1 MSESTLDETTND
13 TQEQKPKKPAQTSP
27 TQSDSPESS
36 ATDPAPAVRK
46 RRLVAP
52 TSDTGQGTAE
62 PESASSAPEQQTR
75 RKRGSAASDESHS
88 RPKPEAE
95 AASEARPEPKAAPRS
110 KARSEAR
117 AKAEPKA
124 APRSKAQPKA
134 DPAPAASEPEK
145 PPVPP
150 VPPPTRKPQ
159 IGDSRPAPSQQAQSQ
174 QAPQTQPASKSE
186 GDGGRRRRRRGG
198 RGRGGRGRSGDVGTQ
213 AAAAA
218 DSRRGS
224 NAPVEAILADQRPL
238 ELDDEQLSERR
249 GKYRN
254 GKPLGR
260 YRMCVHVADGATHIA
275 VLEGRSLIEYH
286 VSRPSDD
293 VSEIYGNLYMGRVR
307 RVLPGMEAAFV
318 DIGTP
323 KQAVLYRGDLT
334 VASDDSD
341 DNGQADRKRAGGR
354 RGRAHDGP
362 AIGDLLSNGQKIMC
376 QVIKN
381 PIGHKGA
388 RLTTEVSLPGRFVVL
403 IPGSSVMGISRR
415 LPSRERRRLRSL
427 LAKEIPEGFGVI
439 LRTAAENVTPAEIRR
454 DIERLTRQWKQ
465 ISELAERSDAPT
477 LLFREPELAVRIIRE
492 QFTADFREV
501 VIDDPELF
509 SQVKGYM
516 EAVAAPL
523 VDRIRLYDPAAERL
537 PLFERVHVTEQVRK
551 AIDRKVWLPSG
562 GSLIIEHTEALTV
575 IDVNTGRNVG
585 RSSLNE
591 TLFQNNLEAAT
602 EIAKQLRLRDIGGI
616 IVVDFVDMDDKRQ
629 REQLMTTL
637 NEALARD
644 KTRTA
649 TEPISDMGIVQMTR
663 MRTGEGLLESMSDPC
678 DVCEGRGI
686 QLKASLFA

>member
-1 MSESTLDETTND
+1 MNSSVDESTLN
-13 TQEQKPKKPAQTSP
+13 
-27 TQSDSPESS
+27 
-36 ATDPAPAVRK
+36 DPAPAVRK

-52 TSDTGQGTAE
+52 ATGDTPDKPEPGLSAAE
-62 PESASSAPEQQTR
+62 P
-75 RKRGSAASDESHS
+75 K
-88 RPKPEAE
+88 
-95 AASEARPEPKAAPRS
+95 
-110 KARSEAR
+110 
-117 AKAEPKA
+117 AKAEPK
-124 APRSKAQPKA
+124 PKAGHKAKPKAKAEPKTQPKA
-134 DPAPAASEPEK
+134 KAESKATSGPGTRSQARPDDKRGSKTKAGADPAEASAAPAK
-145 PPVPP
+145 PLPP
-150 VPPPTRKPQ
+150 RVPPPVRKPQ
-159 IGDSRPAPSQQAQSQ
+159 IGDSRPAPTSQ
-174 QAPQTQPASKSE
+174 PSE
-186 GDGGRRRRRRGG
+186 GDGTTGRRRRRRGG
-198 RGRGGRGRSGDVGTQ
+198 RGRGGRGRSGEAQT
-213 AAAAA
+213 AAGEGRNGAH
-218 DSRRGS
+218 
-224 NAPVEAILADQRPL
+224 APVEAILADQQPV
-238 ELDDEQLSERR
+238 ELDDAQLSERR

-254 GKPLGR
+254 GKPIGR
-260 YRMCVHVADGATHIA
+260 YRMCVHVAEGATHIA
-275 VLEGRSLIEYH
+275 VLEGRSLIEYY

-293 VSEIYGNLYMGRVR
+293 ISEIYGNLYLGRVR

-334 VASDDSD
+334 VNTDDSD
-341 DNGQADRKRAGGR
+341 DDASPERKRAGGR
-354 RGRAHDGP
+354 RGRFVEGP
-362 AIGDLLSNGQKIMC
+362 AIGELIRNGQKIMC

-403 IPGSSVMGISRR
+403 IPNSSVTGISRR
-415 LPSRERRRLRSL
+415 LPSRERRRLRTL
-427 LAKEIPEGFGVI
+427 LAKETPEGFGVI

-454 DIERLTRQWKQ
+454 DIQRLTRQWTQ
-465 ISELAERSDAPT
+465 ICELAERSEAPA

-501 VIDDPELF
+501 VIDDRSLF
-509 SQVKGYM
+509 EQVKGYM

-523 VDRIRLYDPAAERL
+523 VDRIRYYDPVDERL
-537 PLFERVHVTEQVRK
+537 SLFERVHVAEQVRK
-551 AIDRKVWLPSG
+551 ATDRKVWLPSG

-616 IVVDFVDMDDKRQ
+616 IIVDFVDMDDKRQ
-629 REQLMTTL
+629 REKLMTTL

-678 DVCEGRGI
+678 EVCDGRGI
-686 QLKASLFA
+686 VLRESLFA

>member
-1 MSESTLDETTND
+1 MDESTLNDTTNNTTNNPQSETSSESTD
-13 TQEQKPKKPAQTSP
+13 T
-27 TQSDSPESS
+27 
-36 ATDPAPAVRK
+36 APAVRK

-52 TSDTGQGTAE
+52 TSGDKPDTPE
-62 PESASSAPEQQTR
+62 PQAAAPAPPEAASRPQTR
-75 RKRGSAASDESHS
+75 RRRASPAPD
-88 RPKPEAE
+88 K
-95 AASEARPEPKAAPRS
+95 PKAEPN
-110 KARSEAR
+110 

-124 APRSKAQPKA
+124 KSEPKA
-134 DPAPAASEPEK
+134 KAKSEPKAEAVSKEAESELAK
-145 PPVPP
+145 PLPP
-150 VPPPTRKPQ
+150 GVPPPARKPQ
-159 IGDSRPAPSQQAQSQ
+159 IGDTRPPLQAGE
-174 QAPQTQPASKSE
+174 SE
-186 GDGGRRRRRRGG
+186 GTTGRRRRRRGG
-198 RGRGGRGRSGDVGTQ
+198 RGRGGRGRSDQ
-213 AAAAA
+213 ARTPTT
-218 DSRRGS
+218 DNRNGS
-224 NAPVEAILADQRPL
+224 HAPVEAILADQSPV

-249 GKYRN
+249 GQYRN

-260 YRMCVHVADGATHIA
+260 YRMCVHVAEGATHIS
-275 VLEGRSLIEYH
+275 VLEGRSLIEYY

-293 VSEIYGNLYMGRVR
+293 ISEIYGNLYLGRVR

-334 VASDDSD
+334 VAYDDSD
-341 DNGQADRKRAGGR
+341 DDASPERKRTGGR
-354 RGRAHDGP
+354 RGRTVDGP
-362 AIGDLLSNGQKIMC
+362 AISQLIRNGQKIMC

-403 IPGSSVMGISRR
+403 IPGSSVTGISRR
-415 LPSRERRRLRSL
+415 LPSRERRRLRGL
-427 LAKEIPEGFGVI
+427 LAKEMPEGYGVI
-439 LRTAAENVTPAEIRR
+439 LRTAAENVTAAEIRR
-454 DIERLTRQWKQ
+454 DIERLTRQWTQ
-465 ISELAERSDAPT
+465 ISELAERSEAPA

-501 VIDDPELF
+501 VIDDPVLF
-509 SQVKGYM
+509 EQVKGYM

-523 VDRIRLYDPAAERL
+523 MDRIRYYDPVAERL
-537 PLFERVHVTEQVRK
+537 PLFERVHVAEQVRK
-551 AIDRKVWLPSG
+551 ATDRKVWLPSG

-629 REQLMTTL
+629 REQLMATL

-686 QLKASLFA
+686 QLRESLFS

>member
-1 MSESTLDETTND
+1 MDESTLND
-13 TQEQKPKKPAQTSP
+13 P
-27 TQSDSPESS
+27 T
-36 ATDPAPAVRK
+36 PAVRK
-46 RRLVAP
+46 RRLVVPP
-52 TSDTGQGTAE
+52 TQNESDQDKPESKARPKPKAKSVPKAKSKAGSGPDQKSKADPPQSE
-62 PESASSAPEQQTR
+62 PESA
-75 RKRGSAASDESHS
+75 
-88 RPKPEAE
+88 
-95 AASEARPEPKAAPRS
+95 
-110 KARSEAR
+110 
-117 AKAEPKA
+117 
-124 APRSKAQPKA
+124 
-134 DPAPAASEPEK
+134 K

-150 VPPPTRKPQ
+150 VPPPSRKPK
-159 IGDSRPAPSQQAQSQ
+159 IGDSRPAPA
-174 QAPQTQPASKSE
+174 QPAPDGE
-186 GDGGRRRRRRGG
+186 GSGGRRRRRRGG
-198 RGRGGRGRSGDVGTQ
+198 RGRGGRGRSNE
-213 AAAAA
+213 AATTTAET
-218 DSRRGS
+218 RNGS
-224 NAPVEAILADQRPL
+224 HAPVEAILADQRPL
-238 ELDDEQLSERR
+238 ELDDEQLTERR

-260 YRMCVHVADGATHIA
+260 YRMCVHVSEGATHIA
-275 VLEGRSLIEYH
+275 VLEGRSLIEYY

-293 VSEIYGNLYMGRVR
+293 VAEIYGNLYLGRVR

-334 VASDDSD
+334 VASDESD
-341 DNGQADRKRAGGR
+341 DDGGSERKRAGGR
-354 RGRAHDGP
+354 RGRSVAGP
-362 AIGDLLSNGQKIMC
+362 AIGELIKNGQTVMC

-403 IPGSSVMGISRR
+403 IPNSSVMGISRR

-427 LAKEIPEGFGVI
+427 LGKEIPEGFGVI
-439 LRTAAENVTPAEIRR
+439 LRTAAENVTAAEIRR
-454 DIERLTRQWKQ
+454 DIERLTQQWTK
-465 ISELAERSDAPT
+465 ISELAERSDAPV

-501 VIDDPELF
+501 VIDDPALF
-509 SQVKGYM
+509 EQVKGYM

-523 VDRIRLYDPAAERL
+523 VDRIRYYDPVAERL
-537 PLFERVHVTEQVRK
+537 PLFERVHVAEQVRK
-551 AIDRKVWLPSG
+551 ATDRKVWLPSG

-585 RSSLNE
+585 KSSLNE

-616 IVVDFVDMDDKRQ
+616 IIVDFVDMDDKQQ
-629 REQLMTTL
+629 REQLMSTL

-678 DVCEGRGI
+678 NECEGRGI
-686 QLKASLFA
+686 QLRESLFA

>member
-1 MSESTLDETTND
+1 MDESTLNETEND
-13 TQEQKPKKPAQTSP
+13 TTDESRNNSKTSN
-27 TQSDSPESS
+27 SKEANAAES
-36 ATDPAPAVRK
+36 APAVRK

-52 TSDTGQGTAE
+52 TTGDTPGKPE
-62 PESASSAPEQQTR
+62 PGLKAAAPSPQQTR
-75 RKRGSAASDESHS
+75 RRRASTSPEKAPSE
-88 RPKPEAE
+88 PKQ
-95 AASEARPEPKAAPRS
+95 ASEPKA
-110 KARSEAR
+110 KAEPQ
-117 AKAEPKA
+117 AKAEPKSKAEPKAKSGSGTKSRAGSSGKSGSKTKTGADSDEASA
-124 APRSKAQPKA
+124 APT
-134 DPAPAASEPEK
+134 K
-145 PPVPP
+145 PLPPP
-150 VPPPTRKPQ
+150 VPPPARKPQ
-159 IGDSRPAPSQQAQSQ
+159 IGDSRPAPTSQ
-174 QAPQTQPASKSE
+174 PPD
-186 GDGGRRRRRRGG
+186 GDGSTGRRRRRRGG
-198 RGRGGRGRSGDVGTQ
+198 RGRGGRGRSGEAQTTAGEG
-213 AAAAA
+213 
-218 DSRRGS
+218 RNGS
-224 NAPVEAILADQRPL
+224 HAPVEAILADQQPV
-238 ELDDEQLSERR
+238 ELDDAQLSERR

-254 GKPLGR
+254 GKPIGR
-260 YRMCVHVADGATHIA
+260 YRMCVHVAEGATHIA
-275 VLEGRSLIEYH
+275 VLEGRSLIEYY

-293 VSEIYGNLYMGRVR
+293 ISEIYGNLYLGRVR

-334 VASDDSD
+334 VNSDDSD
-341 DNGQADRKRAGGR
+341 DDASPERKRAGGR
-354 RGRAHDGP
+354 RGRSVEGP
-362 AIGDLLSNGQKIMC
+362 AIGELIRNGQTIMC

-403 IPGSSVMGISRR
+403 IPNSNVTGISRR

-427 LAKEIPEGFGVI
+427 LAKETPEGFGVI

-454 DIERLTRQWKQ
+454 DIERLTRQWTQ
-465 ISELAERSDAPT
+465 ICELAERSEAPA

-501 VIDDPELF
+501 VIDDPSLF
-509 SQVKGYM
+509 EQVKGYM

-523 VDRIRLYDPAAERL
+523 VDRIRYYDPVAERL
-537 PLFERVHVTEQVRK
+537 ALFERVHVAEQVRK
-551 AIDRKVWLPSG
+551 ATDRKVWLPSG

-585 RSSLNE
+585 SSSLNE

-629 REQLMTTL
+629 REKLMSTL

-678 DVCEGRGI
+678 EVCDGRGI
-686 QLKASLFA
+686 VLRESLFA

>member
-1 MSESTLDETTND
+1 MDESTLND
-13 TQEQKPKKPAQTSP
+13 P
-27 TQSDSPESS
+27 T
-36 ATDPAPAVRK
+36 PAVRK
-46 RRLVAP
+46 RRLVVPP
-52 TSDTGQGTAE
+52 TQNESDQDKPESKAKPKPKAKSVPKAKSKAGSGPDQKSKADPPQSE
-62 PESASSAPEQQTR
+62 PESA
-75 RKRGSAASDESHS
+75 
-88 RPKPEAE
+88 
-95 AASEARPEPKAAPRS
+95 
-110 KARSEAR
+110 
-117 AKAEPKA
+117 
-124 APRSKAQPKA
+124 
-134 DPAPAASEPEK
+134 K

-150 VPPPTRKPQ
+150 VPPPSRKPK
-159 IGDSRPAPSQQAQSQ
+159 IGDSRPAPA
-174 QAPQTQPASKSE
+174 QPAPDGE
-186 GDGGRRRRRRGG
+186 GSGGRRRRRRGG
-198 RGRGGRGRSGDVGTQ
+198 RGRGGRGRSNE
-213 AAAAA
+213 AATTTAET
-218 DSRRGS
+218 RNGS
-224 NAPVEAILADQRPL
+224 HAPVEAILADQRPL
-238 ELDDEQLSERR
+238 ELDDEQLTERR

-260 YRMCVHVADGATHIA
+260 YRMCVHVSEGATHIA
-275 VLEGRSLIEYH
+275 VLEGRSLIEYY

-293 VSEIYGNLYMGRVR
+293 VAEIYGNLYLGRVR

-334 VASDDSD
+334 VASDESD
-341 DNGQADRKRAGGR
+341 DDGGSERKRAGGR
-354 RGRAHDGP
+354 RGRSVAGP
-362 AIGDLLSNGQKIMC
+362 AIGELIKNGQTVMC

-403 IPGSSVMGISRR
+403 IPNSSVMGISRR

-427 LAKEIPEGFGVI
+427 LGKEIPEGFGVI
-439 LRTAAENVTPAEIRR
+439 LRTAAENVTAAEIRR
-454 DIERLTRQWKQ
+454 DIERLTQQWTK
-465 ISELAERSDAPT
+465 ISELAERSDAPV

-501 VIDDPELF
+501 VIDDPALF
-509 SQVKGYM
+509 EQVKGYM

-523 VDRIRLYDPAAERL
+523 VDRIRYYDPVAERL
-537 PLFERVHVTEQVRK
+537 PLFERVHVAEQVRK
-551 AIDRKVWLPSG
+551 ATDRKVWLPSG

-585 RSSLNE
+585 KSSLNE

-616 IVVDFVDMDDKRQ
+616 IIVDFVDMDDKQQ
-629 REQLMTTL
+629 REQLMSTL

-678 DVCEGRGI
+678 NECEGRGI
-686 QLKASLFA
+686 QLRESLFA

>member
-1 MSESTLDETTND
+1 VDESTLDDTT
-13 TQEQKPKKPAQTSP
+13 
-27 TQSDSPESS
+27 
-36 ATDPAPAVRK
+36 PAVRK
-46 RRLVAP
+46 RRLVVPP
-52 TSDTGQGTAE
+52 TQN
-62 PESASSAPEQQTR
+62 
-75 RKRGSAASDESHS
+75 
-88 RPKPEAE
+88 
-95 AASEARPEPKAAPRS
+95 EPKADKPKADKPKADKPES
-110 KARSEAR
+110 KSEPKPKPKSVRKIKPDAR
-117 AKAEPKA
+117 AKPDAKAKPEPQAK
-124 APRSKAQPKA
+124 PQSKAKPAAGGKTKA
-134 DPAPAASEPEK
+134 DPAHAEPEDAK

-150 VPPPTRKPQ
+150 VPPPARKPQ
-159 IGDSRPAPSQQAQSQ
+159 IGDSRPAPTQA
-174 QAPQTQPASKSE
+174 APESE
-186 GDGGRRRRRRGG
+186 GGGGRRRRRRGG
-198 RGRGGRGRSGDVGTQ
+198 RGRGGRGRSGE
-213 AAAAA
+213 AAANTAET
-218 DSRRGS
+218 RNGS
-224 NAPVEAILADQRPL
+224 HAPVEAILADQQPL
-238 ELDDEQLSERR
+238 ELDDEQLTERR

-260 YRMCVHVADGATHIA
+260 YRMCVHVSEGATHIA
-275 VLEGRSLIEYH
+275 VLEGRSLIEYY

-293 VSEIYGNLYMGRVR
+293 ISEIYGNLYLGRVR

-334 VASDDSD
+334 VASDESD
-341 DNGQADRKRAGGR
+341 DDGGSERKRAGGR
-354 RGRAHDGP
+354 RGRSVAGP
-362 AIGDLLSNGQKIMC
+362 KIGDLIKNDQTIMC

-403 IPGSSVMGISRR
+403 IPNSSAMGISRR

-427 LAKEIPEGFGVI
+427 LAKEIPDGFGVI
-439 LRTAAENVTPAEIRR
+439 LRTAAENVTAAEIRR
-454 DIERLTRQWKQ
+454 DIERLTRQWTK
-465 ISELAERSDAPT
+465 ISELAKRSDAPT

-501 VIDDPELF
+501 VIDDPALF

-523 VDRIRLYDPAAERL
+523 VDRIRLYDPVAERL
-537 PLFERVHVTEQVRK
+537 PLFERVHVAEQVRK
-551 AIDRKVWLPSG
+551 ATDRKVWLPSG

-585 RSSLNE
+585 KSSLNE

-616 IVVDFVDMDDKRQ
+616 IVVDFVDMDDKQQ
-629 REQLMTTL
+629 REQLMSTL

-678 DVCEGRGI
+678 EDCEGRGI
-686 QLKASLFA
+686 RLRESLFA

>member
-1 MSESTLDETTND
+1 MDESTLND
-13 TQEQKPKKPAQTSP
+13 P
-27 TQSDSPESS
+27 T
-36 ATDPAPAVRK
+36 PAVRK
-46 RRLVAP
+46 RRLVVPP
-52 TSDTGQGTAE
+52 TQNESVEDT
-62 PESASSAPEQQTR
+62 
-75 RKRGSAASDESHS
+75 
-88 RPKPEAE
+88 
-95 AASEARPEPKAAPRS
+95 PEPKAKPKPKAKPVPKAKS
-110 KARSEAR
+110 KAGSAPDQKS
-117 AKAEPKA
+117 KAEP
-124 APRSKAQPKA
+124 PQ
-134 DPAPAASEPEK
+134 SEPEPAK

-150 VPPPTRKPQ
+150 VPPPARKPQ
-159 IGDSRPAPSQQAQSQ
+159 IGDSRPAPA
-174 QAPQTQPASKSE
+174 QPAPDGE
-186 GDGGRRRRRRGG
+186 GSGGRRRRRRGG
-198 RGRGGRGRSGDVGTQ
+198 RGRGGRGRSSE
-213 AAAAA
+213 AATTTAET
-218 DSRRGS
+218 RNGS
-224 NAPVEAILADQRPL
+224 HAPVEAILADQRPL
-238 ELDDEQLSERR
+238 ELDDEQLTERR

-260 YRMCVHVADGATHIA
+260 YRMCVHVSEGATHIA
-275 VLEGRSLIEYH
+275 VLEGRSLIEYY

-293 VSEIYGNLYMGRVR
+293 VAEIYGNLYLGRVR

-334 VASDDSD
+334 VASDESD
-341 DNGQADRKRAGGR
+341 DDSGSERKRAGGR
-354 RGRAHDGP
+354 RGRSVAGP
-362 AIGDLLSNGQKIMC
+362 AIGELIKNGQTVMC

-403 IPGSSVMGISRR
+403 IPNSSVMGISRR

-427 LAKEIPEGFGVI
+427 LGKEIPEGFGVI
-439 LRTAAENVTPAEIRR
+439 LRTAAENVTAAEIRR
-454 DIERLTRQWKQ
+454 DIERLTQQWTK
-465 ISELAERSDAPT
+465 ISALAERSDAPV

-501 VIDDPELF
+501 VIDDLALF
-509 SQVKGYM
+509 EQVKGYM

-523 VDRIRLYDPAAERL
+523 VDRIRYYDPVAERL
-537 PLFERVHVTEQVRK
+537 PLFERVHVAEQVRK
-551 AIDRKVWLPSG
+551 ATDRKVWLPSG

-585 RSSLNE
+585 KSSLNE

-616 IVVDFVDMDDKRQ
+616 IIVDFVDMDDKQQ
-629 REQLMTTL
+629 REQLMSTL

-678 DVCEGRGI
+678 NECEGRGI
-686 QLKASLFA
+686 QLRESLFA

>member
-1 MSESTLDETTND
+1 MDESTLND
-13 TQEQKPKKPAQTSP
+13 P
-27 TQSDSPESS
+27 T
-36 ATDPAPAVRK
+36 PAVRK
-46 RRLVAP
+46 RRLVVPPTQNEYAEDKPAP
-52 TSDTGQGTAE
+52 KAKPKPKAKAKSEPKAKPKAGSGPKPKSKADPPQAE
-62 PESASSAPEQQTR
+62 PESA
-75 RKRGSAASDESHS
+75 
-88 RPKPEAE
+88 
-95 AASEARPEPKAAPRS
+95 
-110 KARSEAR
+110 
-117 AKAEPKA
+117 
-124 APRSKAQPKA
+124 
-134 DPAPAASEPEK
+134 K

-150 VPPPTRKPQ
+150 VPPPARKPQ
-159 IGDSRPAPSQQAQSQ
+159 IGDSRPAPAQ
-174 QAPQTQPASKSE
+174 QAPE
-186 GDGGRRRRRRGG
+186 GDGAGGRRRRRRGG
-198 RGRGGRGRSGDVGTQ
+198 RGRGGRGRSGETATTTTETRNG
-213 AAAAA
+213 AH
-218 DSRRGS
+218 
-224 NAPVEAILADQRPL
+224 APVEAILADQRPL
-238 ELDDEQLSERR
+238 ELDDEQLTERR

-260 YRMCVHVADGATHIA
+260 YRMCVHVSEGATHIS
-275 VLEGRSLIEYH
+275 VLEGRSLIEYY

-293 VSEIYGNLYMGRVR
+293 ISEIYGNLYLGRVR

-334 VASDDSD
+334 VASDESD
-341 DNGQADRKRAGGR
+341 DDGGSERKRAGGR
-354 RGRAHDGP
+354 RGRSVSGP
-362 AIGDLLSNGQKIMC
+362 AIGELIKNGQTIMC

-403 IPGSSVMGISRR
+403 IPNSSVMGISRR

-427 LAKEIPEGFGVI
+427 LAKEIPDGFGVI
-439 LRTAAENVTPAEIRR
+439 LRTAAENVTAAEIRR
-454 DIERLTRQWKQ
+454 DIERLTQQWTK
-465 ISELAERSDAPT
+465 ISELAERSDAPV

-501 VIDDPELF
+501 VIDDPALF
-509 SQVKGYM
+509 EQVKGYM

-523 VDRIRLYDPAAERL
+523 VDRIRYYDPVAERL
-537 PLFERVHVTEQVRK
+537 PLFERVHVAEQVRK
-551 AIDRKVWLPSG
+551 ATDRKVWLPSG

-585 RSSLNE
+585 KSSLNE

-616 IVVDFVDMDDKRQ
+616 IIIDFVDMDDKQQ
-629 REQLMTTL
+629 RDKLMSTL

-678 DVCEGRGI
+678 EACEGRGI
-686 QLKASLFA
+686 QLRESLFA

>member
-1 MSESTLDETTND
+1 VDESTLND
-13 TQEQKPKKPAQTSP
+13 TTDNTQDRSQENP
-27 TQSDSPESS
+27 TQKNPTQKSS
-36 ATDPAPAVRK
+36 TPRNPAENSSTQTDAAEPAPAVRK

-52 TSDTGQGTAE
+52 TSDDK
-62 PESASSAPEQQTR
+62 PDAPEP
-75 RKRGSAASDESHS
+75 GLSSAASTAAATPQQTKRKRAVTAPDKPASGSHVKS
-88 RPKPEAE
+88 
-95 AASEARPEPKAAPRS
+95 EPKAKSQTRGKS
-110 KARSEAR
+110 
-117 AKAEPKA
+117 EPKG
-124 APRSKAQPKA
+124 RTKS
-134 DPAPAASEPEK
+134 DPASSESELAK

-150 VPPPTRKPQ
+150 VPPPARKPQ
-159 IGDSRPAPSQQAQSQ
+159 IGDSRPAPGQQA
-174 QAPQTQPASKSE
+174 
-186 GDGGRRRRRRGG
+186 GDGDGSGGRRRRRRGG
-198 RGRGGRGRSGDVGTQ
+198 RGRGGRSRSDQ
-213 AAAAA
+213 AASTATET
-218 DSRRGS
+218 RNGS
-224 NAPVEAILADQRPL
+224 HAPVEAILADQQPL
-238 ELDDEQLSERR
+238 ELDDEQLTERR

-260 YRMCVHVADGATHIA
+260 YRMCVHVSEGATHIA
-275 VLEGRSLIEYH
+275 VLEGRSLIEYY

-293 VSEIYGNLYMGRVR
+293 ISEIYGNLYMGRVR

-341 DNGQADRKRAGGR
+341 EDASGERKRAGGR
-354 RGRAHDGP
+354 RGRNVSGP
-362 AIGDLLSNGQKIMC
+362 AISDLISNGQTIMC

-403 IPGSSVMGISRR
+403 IPGSSVTGISRR

-454 DIERLTRQWKQ
+454 DIERLTRQWTQ
-465 ISELAERSDAPT
+465 ISELSKRSDAPA

-501 VIDDPELF
+501 VIDDPVLF
-509 SQVKGYM
+509 DQVKGYM

-523 VDRIRLYDPAAERL
+523 MDRIRYYDPVAERL
-537 PLFERVHVTEQVRK
+537 PLFERSHVAEQVRK
-551 AIDRKVWLPSG
+551 ATDRKVWLPSG

-629 REQLMTTL
+629 REQLMNTL

-678 DVCEGRGI
+678 DECEGRGI
-686 QLKASLFA
+686 QLRESLFA

>member
-1 MSESTLDETTND
+1 MDESTLND
-13 TQEQKPKKPAQTSP
+13 P
-27 TQSDSPESS
+27 T
-36 ATDPAPAVRK
+36 PAVRK
-46 RRLVAP
+46 RRLVVPP
-52 TSDTGQGTAE
+52 TQNESDQDKPESKAKPKPKAKSVPKAKSKAGSGPDQKSKADPPQSE
-62 PESASSAPEQQTR
+62 PESA
-75 RKRGSAASDESHS
+75 
-88 RPKPEAE
+88 
-95 AASEARPEPKAAPRS
+95 
-110 KARSEAR
+110 
-117 AKAEPKA
+117 
-124 APRSKAQPKA
+124 
-134 DPAPAASEPEK
+134 K

-150 VPPPTRKPQ
+150 VPPPSRKPK
-159 IGDSRPAPSQQAQSQ
+159 IGDSRPAPA
-174 QAPQTQPASKSE
+174 QPAPDGE
-186 GDGGRRRRRRGG
+186 GSGGRRRRRRGG
-198 RGRGGRGRSGDVGTQ
+198 RGRGGRGRSSE
-213 AAAAA
+213 AATTTAET
-218 DSRRGS
+218 RNGS
-224 NAPVEAILADQRPL
+224 HAPVEAILADQRPL
-238 ELDDEQLSERR
+238 ELDDEQLTERR

-260 YRMCVHVADGATHIA
+260 YRMCVHVSEGATHIA
-275 VLEGRSLIEYH
+275 VLEGRSLIEYY

-293 VSEIYGNLYMGRVR
+293 VAEIYGNLYLGRVR

-334 VASDDSD
+334 VASDESD
-341 DNGQADRKRAGGR
+341 DDGGSERKRAGGR
-354 RGRAHDGP
+354 RGRSVAGP
-362 AIGDLLSNGQKIMC
+362 AIGELIKNGQTVMC

-403 IPGSSVMGISRR
+403 IPNSSVMGISRR

-427 LAKEIPEGFGVI
+427 LGKEIPEGFGVI
-439 LRTAAENVTPAEIRR
+439 LRTAAENVTAAEIRR
-454 DIERLTRQWKQ
+454 DIERLTQQWTK
-465 ISELAERSDAPT
+465 ISELAERSDAPV

-501 VIDDPELF
+501 VIDDPALF
-509 SQVKGYM
+509 EQVKGYM

-523 VDRIRLYDPAAERL
+523 VDRIRYYDPVAERL
-537 PLFERVHVTEQVRK
+537 PLFERVHVAEQVRK
-551 AIDRKVWLPSG
+551 ATDRKVWLPSG

-585 RSSLNE
+585 KSSLNE

-616 IVVDFVDMDDKRQ
+616 IIVDFVDMDDKQQ
-629 REQLMTTL
+629 REQLMSTL

-678 DVCEGRGI
+678 DECEGRGI
-686 QLKASLFA
+686 QLRESLFA

>member
-1 MSESTLDETTND
+1 VDESTLND
-13 TQEQKPKKPAQTSP
+13 P
-27 TQSDSPESS
+27 T
-36 ATDPAPAVRK
+36 PAVRK
-46 RRLVAP
+46 RRLVVPP
-52 TSDTGQGTAE
+52 TQNESVEDT
-62 PESASSAPEQQTR
+62 
-75 RKRGSAASDESHS
+75 
-88 RPKPEAE
+88 
-95 AASEARPEPKAAPRS
+95 PEPKAKPKPKAKPVPKAKS
-110 KARSEAR
+110 KAGSAPDQKS
-117 AKAEPKA
+117 KAEP
-124 APRSKAQPKA
+124 PQ
-134 DPAPAASEPEK
+134 SEPEPAK

-150 VPPPTRKPQ
+150 VPPPARKPQ
-159 IGDSRPAPSQQAQSQ
+159 IGDSRPAPA
-174 QAPQTQPASKSE
+174 QPAPDGE
-186 GDGGRRRRRRGG
+186 GSGGRRRRRRGG
-198 RGRGGRGRSGDVGTQ
+198 RGRGGRGRSSE
-213 AAAAA
+213 AATTTAET
-218 DSRRGS
+218 RNGS
-224 NAPVEAILADQRPL
+224 HAPVEAILADQRPL
-238 ELDDEQLSERR
+238 ELDDEQLTERR

-260 YRMCVHVADGATHIA
+260 YRMCVHVSEGATHIA
-275 VLEGRSLIEYH
+275 VLEGRSLIEYY

-293 VSEIYGNLYMGRVR
+293 VAEIYGNLYLGRVR

-334 VASDDSD
+334 VASDESD
-341 DNGQADRKRAGGR
+341 DDSGSERKRAGGR
-354 RGRAHDGP
+354 RGRSVAGP
-362 AIGDLLSNGQKIMC
+362 AIGELIKNGQTVMC

-403 IPGSSVMGISRR
+403 IPNSSVMGISRR

-427 LAKEIPEGFGVI
+427 LGKEIPEGFGVI
-439 LRTAAENVTPAEIRR
+439 LRTAAENVTAAEIRR
-454 DIERLTRQWKQ
+454 DIERLTQQWTK
-465 ISELAERSDAPT
+465 ISALAERSDAPV

-501 VIDDPELF
+501 VIDDLALF
-509 SQVKGYM
+509 EQVKGYM

-523 VDRIRLYDPAAERL
+523 VDRIRYYDPVAERL
-537 PLFERVHVTEQVRK
+537 PLFERVHVAEQVRK
-551 AIDRKVWLPSG
+551 ATDRKVWLPSG

-585 RSSLNE
+585 KSSLNE

-616 IVVDFVDMDDKRQ
+616 IIVDFVDMDDKQQ
-629 REQLMTTL
+629 REQLMSTL

-678 DVCEGRGI
+678 NECEGRGI
-686 QLKASLFA
+686 QLRESLFA

>member
-1 MSESTLDETTND
+1 MDESTLND
-13 TQEQKPKKPAQTSP
+13 TTDDTQDKTQKTTTQDKTQENPAQSN
-27 TQSDSPESS
+27 

-52 TSDTGQGTAE
+52 EPGLATAPTAAE
-62 PESASSAPEQQTR
+62 ASKQPTK
-75 RKRGSAASDESHS
+75 RKRTAAAPDKPQAGSGS
-88 RPKPEAE
+88 KPETK
-95 AASEARPEPKAAPRS
+95 ARPESRAKPGS
-110 KARSEAR
+110 KGKT
-117 AKAEPKA
+117 KAEP
-124 APRSKAQPKA
+124 API
-134 DPAPAASEPEK
+134 EPEDAK

-150 VPPPTRKPQ
+150 VPPPARKPQ
-159 IGDSRPAPSQQAQSQ
+159 IGDSRPAPTQA
-174 QAPQTQPASKSE
+174 APESDGAS
-186 GDGGRRRRRRGG
+186 GRRRRRRGG
-198 RGRGGRGRSGDVGTQ
+198 RGRGGRGRSGEAATTTAETRNGTH
-213 AAAAA
+213 
-218 DSRRGS
+218 
-224 NAPVEAILADQRPL
+224 APVEAILADQRPL
-238 ELDDEQLSERR
+238 ELDDEQLTERR

-260 YRMCVHVADGATHIA
+260 YRMCVHVSEGATHIS
-275 VLEGRSLIEYH
+275 VLEGRSLIEYY

-293 VSEIYGNLYMGRVR
+293 ISEIYGNLYLGRVR

-334 VASDDSD
+334 VASDESD
-341 DNGQADRKRAGGR
+341 DDTGSDRKRAGGR
-354 RGRAHDGP
+354 RGRSVAGP
-362 AIGDLLSNGQKIMC
+362 AIGELIKNGQTVMC

-403 IPGSSVMGISRR
+403 IPNSSVMGISRR

-427 LAKEIPEGFGVI
+427 LAKEIPDGFGVI
-439 LRTAAENVTPAEIRR
+439 LRTAAENVTAAEIRR
-454 DIERLTRQWKQ
+454 DIERLTQQWTK
-465 ISELAERSDAPT
+465 ISELAERSDAPV

-501 VIDDPELF
+501 VIDDRALF
-509 SQVKGYM
+509 EQVKGYM

-523 VDRIRLYDPAAERL
+523 VDRIRYYDPVAERL
-537 PLFERVHVTEQVRK
+537 PLFERVHVAEQVRK
-551 AIDRKVWLPSG
+551 ATDRKVWLPSG

-575 IDVNTGRNVG
+575 VDVNTGRNVG
-585 RSSLNE
+585 KSSLNE

-616 IVVDFVDMDDKRQ
+616 IIIDFVDMDDKHQ
-629 REQLMTTL
+629 RDKLMSTL

-678 DVCEGRGI
+678 DECEGRGI
-686 QLKASLFA
+686 QLRESLFA

>member
-13 TQEQKPKKPAQTSP
+13 TQEQKPKKPAQTNP

-52 TSDTGQGTAE
+52 TSDTGQGTGE

-75 RKRGSAASDESHS
+75 RKRGSTASAEPDAK
-88 RPKPEAE
+88 PKPESKAR
-95 AASEARPEPKAAPRS
+95 SEARAKTEPKAAPRS
-110 KARSEAR
+110 KA
-117 AKAEPKA
+117 K
-124 APRSKAQPKA
+124 PKA

-145 PPVPP
+145 PLVPP
-150 VPPPTRKPQ
+150 VPPPVRKPQ
-159 IGDSRPAPSQQAQSQ
+159 IGDSRPAPTQQAQSQQAQSQ
-174 QAPQTQPASKSE
+174 QTQQASQDE
-186 GDGGRRRRRRGG
+186 AAGGRRRRRRGG
-198 RGRGGRGRSGDVGTQ
+198 RGRGGRSRSGNAGAQTTDTRSTGTR
-213 AAAAA
+213 
-218 DSRRGS
+218 DGTRNGS
-224 NAPVEAILADQRPL
+224 NAPVEAILADQRPV

-341 DNGQADRKRAGGR
+341 DDGQADRKRAGGR

-403 IPGSSVMGISRR
+403 IPNSSVMGISRR

-454 DIERLTRQWKQ
+454 DIERLTQQWKQ
-465 ISELAERSDAPT
+465 ISELSERSDAPA

-523 VDRIRLYDPAAERL
+523 VDRIRRYDPVSERL
-537 PLFERVHVTEQVRK
+537 PLFERVHVAEQVRK
-551 AIDRKVWLPSG
+551 ATDRKVWLPSG

-629 REQLMTTL
+629 REQLMATL

>member
-1 MSESTLDETTND
+1 MDESTLND
-13 TQEQKPKKPAQTSP
+13 TANESRNNSKDSNSTETSAA
-27 TQSDSPESS
+27 DSP
-36 ATDPAPAVRK
+36 PAVRK

-52 TSDTGQGTAE
+52 TSGDKPDKPEPGLGATEPAE
-62 PESASSAPEQQTR
+62 SSPQQTR
-75 RKRGSAASDESHS
+75 RRRAATSSEGASS
-88 RPKPEAE
+88 KPKQAPG
-95 AASEARPEPKAAPRS
+95 PKEKSGP
-110 KARSEAR
+110 K
-117 AKAEPKA
+117 AKAEPE
-124 APRSKAQPKA
+124 PESKATSGSGTKSRARPSDKA
-134 DPAPAASEPEK
+134 GSKTNSKTDAAGTPAESAK
-145 PPVPP
+145 PLPPP
-150 VPPPTRKPQ
+150 VPPPARKPQ
-159 IGDSRPAPSQQAQSQ
+159 IGDSRPAPTSQ
-174 QAPQTQPASKSE
+174 PSE
-186 GDGGRRRRRRGG
+186 GDGTTGRRRRRRGG
-198 RGRGGRGRSGDVGTQ
+198 RGRGGRGRSSEAPATTASEV
-213 AAAAA
+213 
-218 DSRRGS
+218 RNGS
-224 NAPVEAILADQRPL
+224 HAPVEAILADQQPV
-238 ELDDEQLSERR
+238 ELDDAQLSERR

-254 GKPLGR
+254 GKPIGR
-260 YRMCVHVADGATHIA
+260 YRMCVHVAEGATHIA
-275 VLEGRSLIEYH
+275 VLEGRSLIEYY

-293 VSEIYGNLYMGRVR
+293 ISEIYGNLYMGRVR

-334 VASDDSD
+334 VNTDDSD
-341 DNGQADRKRAGGR
+341 DDAPERKRAGGR
-354 RGRAHDGP
+354 RGRSVEGP
-362 AIGDLLSNGQKIMC
+362 AIGELIRNGQKIMC

-403 IPGSSVMGISRR
+403 IPDSSVTGISRR

-427 LAKEIPEGFGVI
+427 LAKETPEGFGVI

-454 DIERLTRQWKQ
+454 DIERLTRQWTQ
-465 ISELAERSDAPT
+465 ISQLAERSEAPA

-501 VIDDPELF
+501 VIDDPSLF
-509 SQVKGYM
+509 EQVKGYM

-523 VDRIRLYDPAAERL
+523 VDRIRYYDPVAERL
-537 PLFERVHVTEQVRK
+537 ALFERVHVAEQVRK
-551 AIDRKVWLPSG
+551 ATDRKVWLPSG

-585 RSSLNE
+585 SSSLNE

-629 REQLMTTL
+629 REKLMSTL

-678 DVCEGRGI
+678 ETCDGRGI
-686 QLKASLFA
+686 VLRESLFA

>member
-1 MSESTLDETTND
+1 MDESTLND
-13 TQEQKPKKPAQTSP
+13 TT
-27 TQSDSPESS
+27 
-36 ATDPAPAVRK
+36 PAVRK
-46 RRLVAP
+46 RRLVVPP
-52 TSDTGQGTAE
+52 TQDESAEDKPESKAKPKPKAKSVPKAKPKAGSGPEQKAKADSAQAE
-62 PESASSAPEQQTR
+62 PQDA
-75 RKRGSAASDESHS
+75 
-88 RPKPEAE
+88 
-95 AASEARPEPKAAPRS
+95 
-110 KARSEAR
+110 
-117 AKAEPKA
+117 
-124 APRSKAQPKA
+124 
-134 DPAPAASEPEK
+134 K

-150 VPPPTRKPQ
+150 VPPPARKPQ
-159 IGDSRPAPSQQAQSQ
+159 IGDSRPAPA
-174 QAPQTQPASKSE
+174 QPAPDGE
-186 GDGGRRRRRRGG
+186 GSGGRRRRRRGG
-198 RGRGGRGRSGDVGTQ
+198 RGRGGRGRSSE
-213 AAAAA
+213 AATTTTET
-218 DSRRGS
+218 RNGS
-224 NAPVEAILADQRPL
+224 HAPVEAILADQRPL
-238 ELDDEQLSERR
+238 ELDDEQLTERR

-260 YRMCVHVADGATHIA
+260 YRMCVHVSEGATHIA
-275 VLEGRSLIEYH
+275 VLEGRSLIEYY

-293 VSEIYGNLYMGRVR
+293 VSEIYGNLYLGRVR

-334 VASDDSD
+334 VASDESD
-341 DNGQADRKRAGGR
+341 DDSGSERKRAGGR
-354 RGRAHDGP
+354 RGRSVAGP
-362 AIGDLLSNGQKIMC
+362 AIGELIKNGQTVMC

-403 IPGSSVMGISRR
+403 IPNSSVMGISRR

-427 LAKEIPEGFGVI
+427 LGKEIPEGFGVI
-439 LRTAAENVTPAEIRR
+439 LRTAAENVTAAEIRR
-454 DIERLTRQWKQ
+454 DIERLTRQWTK
-465 ISELAERSDAPT
+465 ISELAERSDAPV

-501 VIDDPELF
+501 VIDDPALF
-509 SQVKGYM
+509 EQVKGYM

-523 VDRIRLYDPAAERL
+523 VDRIRCYDSVAERL
-537 PLFERVHVTEQVRK
+537 PLFERVHVAEQVRK
-551 AIDRKVWLPSG
+551 ATDRKVWLPSG

-585 RSSLNE
+585 KSSLNE

-616 IVVDFVDMDDKRQ
+616 IIVDFVDMDDKQQ
-629 REQLMTTL
+629 REQLMSTL

-678 DVCEGRGI
+678 NECEGRGI
-686 QLKASLFA
+686 QLRESLFA

>member
-1 MSESTLDETTND
+1 MDESTLNETKNNTADRNRN
-13 TQEQKPKKPAQTSP
+13 KSAQNNSP
-27 TQSDSPESS
+27 GNSS
-36 ATDPAPAVRK
+36 AENQPAEAAPAVRK

-52 TSDTGQGTAE
+52 TTE
-62 PESASSAPEQQTR
+62 P
-75 RKRGSAASDESHS
+75 
-88 RPKPEAE
+88 
-95 AASEARPEPKAAPRS
+95 APRQAAGS
-110 KARSEAR
+110 PRKTGPKQR
-117 AKAEPKA
+117 AGSQASPRAKEKAEPKGKTRTDA
-124 APRSKAQPKA
+124 AEAGT
-134 DPAPAASEPEK
+134 ASAK
-145 PPVPP
+145 PPPP
-150 VPPPTRKPQ
+150 VPPPARKPKPQ
-159 IGDSRPAPSQQAQSQ
+159 IGDSRPAPTS
-174 QAPQTQPASKSE
+174 QPAE
-186 GDGGRRRRRRGG
+186 GEGATGRRRRRRGG
-198 RGRGGRGRSGDVGTQ
+198 RGRGGRSRSSEAPTPANEGRNG
-213 AAAAA
+213 
-218 DSRRGS
+218 SR
-224 NAPVEAILADQRPL
+224 APVEAILADQQPV

-254 GKPLGR
+254 GKPIGR
-260 YRMCVHVADGATHIA
+260 HRMCVHVAEGATHIA
-275 VLEGRSLIEYH
+275 VLEGRSLIEYY

-293 VSEIYGNLYMGRVR
+293 ASEIYGNLYLGRVR

-334 VASDDSD
+334 VNTDDSD
-341 DNGQADRKRAGGR
+341 DDSSPERKRTGGR
-354 RGRAHDGP
+354 RGRVVEGP
-362 AIGDLLSNGQKIMC
+362 AIGELIRNGQTIMC

-403 IPGSSVMGISRR
+403 IPNSNVTGISRR

-427 LAKEIPEGFGVI
+427 LDKEIPEGFGVI
-439 LRTAAENVTPAEIRR
+439 LRTAAESVTPAEIRR
-454 DIERLTRQWKQ
+454 DIERLTRQWTQ
-465 ISELAERSDAPT
+465 ISELAERSGAPA

-501 VIDDPELF
+501 VIDDPSLF
-509 SQVKGYM
+509 EQVKGYM

-523 VDRIRLYDPAAERL
+523 VDRIRCYDPVAERL
-537 PLFERVHVTEQVRK
+537 PLFERVHVAEQVRK
-551 AIDRKVWLPSG
+551 ATDRKVWLPSG

-629 REQLMTTL
+629 REKLMSTL

-686 QLKASLFA
+686 QLRESLFA

>member
-1 MSESTLDETTND
+1 MDESTLNETTND
-13 TQEQKPKKPAQTSP
+13 TGNDTAIESKNNSKNTN
-27 TQSDSPESS
+27 SDSNSTDNSTAES
-36 ATDPAPAVRK
+36 APAVRK

-52 TSDTGQGTAE
+52 TSGETPDKPEPGLSATA
-62 PESASSAPEQQTR
+62 PAESPPKQTR
-75 RKRGSAASDESHS
+75 RRRASTSSEGASS
-88 RPKPEAE
+88 EPKQASEPKP
-95 AASEARPEPKAAPRS
+95 
-110 KARSEAR
+110 
-117 AKAEPKA
+117 KAEPKA
-124 APRSKAQPKA
+124 KTESEEKSGPKAKSGSGTKSKARPSDKA
-134 DPAPAASEPEK
+134 GSKNKSKTDSDDTPAESAK
-145 PPVPP
+145 PLPP
-150 VPPPTRKPQ
+150 VPPPARKPQ
-159 IGDSRPAPSQQAQSQ
+159 IGDSRPAPTSQ
-174 QAPQTQPASKSE
+174 PSE
-186 GDGGRRRRRRGG
+186 GDGTTGRRRRRRGG
-198 RGRGGRGRSGDVGTQ
+198 RGRGGRGRSSDAPATTASEV
-213 AAAAA
+213 
-218 DSRRGS
+218 RNGS
-224 NAPVEAILADQRPL
+224 NAPVEAILADQQPV
-238 ELDDEQLSERR
+238 ELDDAQLSERR

-254 GKPLGR
+254 GKPIGR
-260 YRMCVHVADGATHIA
+260 YRMCVHVAEGATHIA
-275 VLEGRSLIEYH
+275 VLEGRSLIEYY

-293 VSEIYGNLYMGRVR
+293 ISEIYGNLYMGRVR

-334 VASDDSD
+334 VNTDDSD
-341 DNGQADRKRAGGR
+341 DDAAPERKRAGGR
-354 RGRAHDGP
+354 RGRSVEGP
-362 AIGDLLSNGQKIMC
+362 AIGELIRNGQKIMC

-403 IPGSSVMGISRR
+403 IPNSNVTGISRR

-427 LAKEIPEGFGVI
+427 LAKETPEGFGVI

-454 DIERLTRQWKQ
+454 DIERLTRQWTQ
-465 ISELAERSDAPT
+465 ISQLAERSEAPA

-501 VIDDPELF
+501 VIDDPSLF
-509 SQVKGYM
+509 EQVKGYM

-523 VDRIRLYDPAAERL
+523 VDRIRYYDPVAERL
-537 PLFERVHVTEQVRK
+537 ALFERVHVAEQVRK
-551 AIDRKVWLPSG
+551 ATDRKVWLPSG

-585 RSSLNE
+585 SSSLNE

-629 REQLMTTL
+629 REKLMSTL

-678 DVCEGRGI
+678 EACDGRGI
-686 QLKASLFA
+686 VLRESLFA

>member
-1 MSESTLDETTND
+1 MDESTLNDTTDD
-13 TQEQKPKKPAQTSP
+13 TQEKTQQDKTQKKTTQKK
-27 TQSDSPESS
+27 TQENSTQANE
-36 ATDPAPAVRK
+36 TDPAPAVRK

-52 TSDTGQGTAE
+52 EPGLATAATPAADSKQPTRRRRTTAAPDTPKAGSGDKSDSKADSRAKPGPKSESRADSRAKPGPKGKTKADSAQAE
-62 PESASSAPEQQTR
+62 PEDA
-75 RKRGSAASDESHS
+75 
-88 RPKPEAE
+88 
-95 AASEARPEPKAAPRS
+95 
-110 KARSEAR
+110 
-117 AKAEPKA
+117 
-124 APRSKAQPKA
+124 
-134 DPAPAASEPEK
+134 K

-150 VPPPTRKPQ
+150 VPPPARKPQ
-159 IGDSRPAPSQQAQSQ
+159 IGDSRPAPTQA
-174 QAPQTQPASKSE
+174 APESE
-186 GDGGRRRRRRGG
+186 GAGGRRRRRRGG
-198 RGRGGRGRSGDVGTQ
+198 RGRGGRGRSGE
-213 AAAAA
+213 AAATTAET
-218 DSRRGS
+218 RNGS
-224 NAPVEAILADQRPL
+224 HAPVEAILADQQPL
-238 ELDDEQLSERR
+238 ELDDEQLTERR

-260 YRMCVHVADGATHIA
+260 YRMCVHVSEGATHIA
-275 VLEGRSLIEYH
+275 VLEGRSLIEYY

-293 VSEIYGNLYMGRVR
+293 ISEIYGNLYLGRVR

-334 VASDDSD
+334 VASDESD
-341 DNGQADRKRAGGR
+341 DDGGSERKRAGGR
-354 RGRAHDGP
+354 RGRSVAGP
-362 AIGDLLSNGQKIMC
+362 AIGELIKNDQTIMC

-403 IPGSSVMGISRR
+403 IPNSSAMGISRR

-427 LAKEIPEGFGVI
+427 LAKEIPDGFGVI
-439 LRTAAENVTPAEIRR
+439 LRTAAENVTAAEIRR
-454 DIERLTRQWKQ
+454 DIERLTQQWTK
-465 ISELAERSDAPT
+465 ISELAKRSDAPT

-501 VIDDPELF
+501 VIDDPALF

-523 VDRIRLYDPAAERL
+523 VDRIRLYDPVAERL
-537 PLFERVHVTEQVRK
+537 PLFERVHVAEQVRK
-551 AIDRKVWLPSG
+551 ATDRKVWLPSG

-585 RSSLNE
+585 KSSLNE

-616 IVVDFVDMDDKRQ
+616 IVVDFVDMDDKHQ
-629 REQLMTTL
+629 RERLMSTL

-678 DVCEGRGI
+678 DECEGRGI
-686 QLKASLFA
+686 RLRESLFA

>member
-1 MSESTLDETTND
+1 MDESTLND
-13 TQEQKPKKPAQTSP
+13 TTDP
-27 TQSDSPESS
+27 TQDKTQQQKTQKKTQENSTQANE
-36 ATDPAPAVRK
+36 TDPAPAVRK

-52 TSDTGQGTAE
+52 EPGLATAAT
-62 PESASSAPEQQTR
+62 PAADSKQPTKRRRTTAAPD
-75 RKRGSAASDESHS
+75 KPKAGSAG
-88 RPKPEAE
+88 KPEAK
-95 AASEARPEPKAAPRS
+95 AKPKPGS
-110 KARSEAR
+110 KGK
-117 AKAEPKA
+117 AKAD
-124 APRSKAQPKA
+124 SAQT
-134 DPAPAASEPEK
+134 EPEDTK

-150 VPPPTRKPQ
+150 VPPPARKPQ
-159 IGDSRPAPSQQAQSQ
+159 IGDSRPAPAQA
-174 QAPQTQPASKSE
+174 APESE
-186 GDGGRRRRRRGG
+186 STGGRRRRRRGG
-198 RGRGGRGRSGDVGTQ
+198 RGRGGRGRSGETATTPVET
-213 AAAAA
+213 
-218 DSRRGS
+218 RNGS
-224 NAPVEAILADQRPL
+224 HAPVEAILADQQPL
-238 ELDDEQLSERR
+238 ELDDEQLTERR

-260 YRMCVHVADGATHIA
+260 YRMCVHVSEGATHIA
-275 VLEGRSLIEYH
+275 VLEGRSLIEYY

-293 VSEIYGNLYMGRVR
+293 ISEIYGNLYLGRVR

-334 VASDDSD
+334 VASDESD
-341 DNGQADRKRAGGR
+341 DDGGSERKRAGGR
-354 RGRAHDGP
+354 RGRSVAGP
-362 AIGDLLSNGQKIMC
+362 AIGELIKNDQTIMC

-403 IPGSSVMGISRR
+403 IPNSSVMGISRR
-415 LPSRERRRLRSL
+415 LPSRERRRLRNL
-427 LAKEIPEGFGVI
+427 LAKEIPDGFGVI
-439 LRTAAENVTPAEIRR
+439 LRTAAENVTAAEIRR
-454 DIERLTRQWKQ
+454 DIERLTQQWTK
-465 ISELAERSDAPT
+465 ITELSKRSDAPT

-501 VIDDPELF
+501 VIDDPALF

-523 VDRIRLYDPAAERL
+523 VDRIRFYDPVAERL
-537 PLFERVHVTEQVRK
+537 PLFERVHVAEQVRK
-551 AIDRKVWLPSG
+551 ATDRKVWLPSG

-585 RSSLNE
+585 KSSLNE

-616 IVVDFVDMDDKRQ
+616 IVVDFVDMDDKQQ
-629 REQLMTTL
+629 REQLMSTL

-678 DVCEGRGI
+678 DECEGRG
-686 QLKASLFA
+686 LRLRESLFA

>member
-1 MSESTLDETTND
+1 VDESTLND
-13 TQEQKPKKPAQTSP
+13 TTDNTQDKSQENP
-27 TQSDSPESS
+27 TQKNPTKKNPTQKNSTPRNPAEDSSTQTNAAE
-36 ATDPAPAVRK
+36 PAPAVRK

-52 TSDTGQGTAE
+52 TGDDKLGAPEPGLSSAE
-62 PESASSAPEQQTR
+62 PTAAASPQQTK
-75 RKRGSAASDESHS
+75 RKRAVTAPDKPASGSRVKS
-88 RPKPEAE
+88 
-95 AASEARPEPKAAPRS
+95 EPKAKSQSRGKS
-110 KARSEAR
+110 
-117 AKAEPKA
+117 EPKG
-124 APRSKAQPKA
+124 RTKS
-134 DPAPAASEPEK
+134 DPESSESELAKPA
-145 PPVPP
+145 VPP
-150 VPPPTRKPQ
+150 VPPPARKPQ
-159 IGDSRPAPSQQAQSQ
+159 IGDSRPAPSQQA
-174 QAPQTQPASKSE
+174 PESE
-186 GDGGRRRRRRGG
+186 GAGGRRRRRRGG
-198 RGRGGRGRSGDVGTQ
+198 RGRGGRGRSGE
-213 AAAAA
+213 AA
-218 DSRRGS
+218 STTTETRNGS
-224 NAPVEAILADQRPL
+224 HAPVEAILADQQPL
-238 ELDDEQLSERR
+238 ELDDEQLTERR

-260 YRMCVHVADGATHIA
+260 YRMCVHVSEGATHIA
-275 VLEGRSLIEYH
+275 VLEGRSLIEYY

-293 VSEIYGNLYMGRVR
+293 ISEIYGNLYMGRVR

-341 DNGQADRKRAGGR
+341 EDASGERKRAGGR
-354 RGRAHDGP
+354 RGRNVSGP
-362 AIGDLLSNGQKIMC
+362 AISDLISNGQTIMC

-403 IPGSSVMGISRR
+403 IPGSSVTGISRR
-415 LPSRERRRLRSL
+415 LPSRERRRLRTL

-454 DIERLTRQWKQ
+454 DIERLTRQWTQ
-465 ISELAERSDAPT
+465 ISELSKRSDAPA

-501 VIDDPELF
+501 VIDDPVLF
-509 SQVKGYM
+509 DQVKGYM

-523 VDRIRLYDPAAERL
+523 MDRIRYYDPVAERL
-537 PLFERVHVTEQVRK
+537 PLFERSHVAEQVRK
-551 AIDRKVWLPSG
+551 ATDRKVWLPSG

-629 REQLMTTL
+629 REQLMNTL

-678 DVCEGRGI
+678 DECEGRGI
-686 QLKASLFA
+686 QLRESLFA

>member
-1 MSESTLDETTND
+1 MDESTLND
-13 TQEQKPKKPAQTSP
+13 TT
-27 TQSDSPESS
+27 
-36 ATDPAPAVRK
+36 PAVRK
-46 RRLVAP
+46 RRLVVPP
-52 TSDTGQGTAE
+52 TQNEPTEDKPEPKAKPKTKAKSASKAKPKAGAGPEQKSKADPPQAE
-62 PESASSAPEQQTR
+62 PESA
-75 RKRGSAASDESHS
+75 
-88 RPKPEAE
+88 
-95 AASEARPEPKAAPRS
+95 
-110 KARSEAR
+110 
-117 AKAEPKA
+117 
-124 APRSKAQPKA
+124 
-134 DPAPAASEPEK
+134 K

-150 VPPPTRKPQ
+150 VPPPARKPQ
-159 IGDSRPAPSQQAQSQ
+159 IGDSRPAPSQQA
-174 QAPQTQPASKSE
+174 PESE
-186 GDGGRRRRRRGG
+186 GSGGRRRRRRGG
-198 RGRGGRGRSGDVGTQ
+198 RGRGGRGRSSE
-213 AAAAA
+213 AATSNAET
-218 DSRRGS
+218 RNGS
-224 NAPVEAILADQRPL
+224 HAPVEAILADQRPL
-238 ELDDEQLSERR
+238 ELDDDQLTERR

-260 YRMCVHVADGATHIA
+260 YRMCVHVSEGATHIA
-275 VLEGRSLIEYH
+275 VLEGRSLIEYY

-293 VSEIYGNLYMGRVR
+293 VSEIYGNLYLGRVR

-334 VASDDSD
+334 VASDESDD
-341 DNGQADRKRAGGR
+341 DNGSERKRSGGR
-354 RGRAHDGP
+354 RGRSVAGP
-362 AIGDLLSNGQKIMC
+362 AIGELIKNGQTVMC

-403 IPGSSVMGISRR
+403 IPNSSVMGISRR

-427 LAKEIPEGFGVI
+427 LAKEIPDGFGVI
-439 LRTAAENVTPAEIRR
+439 LRTAAENVTAAEIRR
-454 DIERLTRQWKQ
+454 DIERLTQQWTK
-465 ISELAERSDAPT
+465 ISELAERSDAPV

-501 VIDDPELF
+501 VIDDPALF
-509 SQVKGYM
+509 EQVKGYM

-523 VDRIRLYDPAAERL
+523 VDRIRYYDPVAERL
-537 PLFERVHVTEQVRK
+537 PLFERVHVAEQVGK
-551 AIDRKVWLPSG
+551 ATDRKVWLPSG

-585 RSSLNE
+585 KSSLNE

-616 IVVDFVDMDDKRQ
+616 IIIDFVDMDDKQQ
-629 REQLMTTL
+629 REKLMSTL

-686 QLKASLFA
+686 QLRESLFA

>member
-1 MSESTLDETTND
+1 MDESTLND
-13 TQEQKPKKPAQTSP
+13 P
-27 TQSDSPESS
+27 T
-36 ATDPAPAVRK
+36 PAVRK
-46 RRLVAP
+46 RRLVVP
-52 TSDTGQGTAE
+52 QTQDEPAE
-62 PESASSAPEQQTR
+62 
-75 RKRGSAASDESHS
+75 D
-88 RPKPEAE
+88 KPEAK
-95 AASEARPEPKAAPRS
+95 ANPKPKAKS
-110 KARSEAR
+110 V
-117 AKAEPKA
+117 PKA
-124 APRSKAQPKA
+124 KPKAGSARDQKPKA
-134 DPAPAASEPEK
+134 DPPQSEPEPAN

-150 VPPPTRKPQ
+150 VPPPARKPQ
-159 IGDSRPAPSQQAQSQ
+159 IGDSRPAPAQ
-174 QAPQTQPASKSE
+174 QAPDGE
-186 GDGGRRRRRRGG
+186 GSGGRRRRRRGG
-198 RGRGGRGRSGDVGTQ
+198 RGRGGRGRSSE
-213 AAAAA
+213 AATTTAET
-218 DSRRGS
+218 RNGS
-224 NAPVEAILADQRPL
+224 HAPVEAILADQRPL
-238 ELDDEQLSERR
+238 ELDDEQLTERR

-260 YRMCVHVADGATHIA
+260 YRMCVHVSEGATHIA
-275 VLEGRSLIEYH
+275 VLEGRSLIEYY

-293 VSEIYGNLYMGRVR
+293 VAEIYGNLYLGRVR

-334 VASDDSD
+334 VASDESD
-341 DNGQADRKRAGGR
+341 DDSGSERRRAGGR
-354 RGRAHDGP
+354 RGRSVAGP
-362 AIGDLLSNGQKIMC
+362 AIGELIKNGQTVMC

-403 IPGSSVMGISRR
+403 IPNSSVMGISRR

-439 LRTAAENVTPAEIRR
+439 LRTAAENVTAAEIRR
-454 DIERLTRQWKQ
+454 DIERLTQQWTK
-465 ISELAERSDAPT
+465 ISELSERSDAPV

-501 VIDDPELF
+501 VIDDPALF
-509 SQVKGYM
+509 EQVKGYM

-523 VDRIRLYDPAAERL
+523 VDRIRYYDPVAERL
-537 PLFERVHVTEQVRK
+537 PLFERVHVAEQVRK
-551 AIDRKVWLPSG
+551 ATDRKVWLPSG

-585 RSSLNE
+585 KSSLNE

-616 IVVDFVDMDDKRQ
+616 IIVDFVDMDNKQQ
-629 REQLMTTL
+629 REQLMSTL
-637 NEALARD
+637 NDALARD

-678 DVCEGRGI
+678 NECEGRGI
-686 QLKASLFA
+686 QLRESLFA